1 MSKIL
6 YFDVETTGLS
16 PAKDSIHQMAGIVE
30 IDGVVVEEFDIRM
43 KPINYAELP
52 LDYVTPVGGITK
64 AMMTNYQP
72 QSQGFAQFKQIL
84 NKHVNK
90 YDRSDKFFIAG
101 YNCQAFDMLFL
112 RTLFDRNGDTYFGTY
127 FWSSSFDAMNIATF
141 FMHAYRKNMP
151 NFKLET
157 VAKTLGLEVD
167 GPGFHDALSDIRIT
181 RQILMVVDMF

>member
-16 PAKDSIHQMAGIVE
+16 PSKDSIHQMAGIVE

-43 KPINYAELP
+43 KPINYTELP
-52 LDYVTPVGGITK
+52 ETYVTPVGGITK
-64 AMMTNYQP
+64 AMMAEYKPN
-72 QSQGFAQFKQIL
+72 SAGFAEFKQIL
-84 NKHVNK
+84 NRHVNK
-90 YDRSDKFFIAG
+90 YDRTDKFFIAG
-101 YNCQAFDMLFL
+101 YNCQAFDMQFL
-112 RTLFDRNGDTYFGTY
+112 RALFDRNGDTFFGTY

-157 VAKTLGLEVD
+157 VAKALGLEVD
-167 GPGFHDALSDIRIT
+167 GPGFHDAMSDIRIT
-181 RQILMVVDMF
+181 RQILKVVELF

>member
-16 PAKDSIHQMAGIVE
+16 PAKDSIHQMGGIVE

-43 KPINYAELP
+43 KPINFTELP
-52 LDYVTPVGGITK
+52 ETYVTPVGGITK
-64 AMMTNYQP
+64 AMMADYLP

-84 NKHVNK
+84 NKHVDK
-90 YDRSDKFFIAG
+90 YNRNDKFFIAG

-127 FWSSSFDAMNIATF
+127 FWSSSIDAMILA
-141 FMHAYRKNMP
+141 AYYLRDYRHKMP

-157 VAKTLGLEVD
+157 VAAHYGLAVD

-181 RQILMVVDMF
+181 RGIIQIADMI